1 MVGRNVTGGGGQ
13 VPAPNLIPEGY
24 IQTVLGPVAPEQLG
38 VTYSHEHLIIR
49 GGVGLVRE
57 PGFKLP
63 SRTKM
68 IEELEDFK
76 RAGGN
81 AVVDMM
87 PLDAGRQPGDL
98 VEISRKSGIHVIAA
112 TGFHKEMYYDEEHW
126 VHTYSAEQ
134 IARLVSLELTEGMDL
149 RSYNGPIV
157 ERLAAKAGVMKLAT
171 EYNYATKTQRKII
184 EALGI
189 AHLETGFP
197 ISTHTE
203 NGTLALEQIRWL
215 SAVGVSPN
223 AIVIGHLDRLP
234 DLVYHKE
241 VAATGSYV
249 IYDGPSRAKYGP
261 DSQVVELIKGML
273 SAGYGKQILLG
284 SDMARANYLRAYG
297 GGPGLDYI
305 LSRFL
310 PRLCQEGLSQPEIGD
325 IMVNSPARAFGRR
338 AIPKEGKGVV
348 ARHELEPLLT
358 SDSIGGQEVSRD

>member
-1 MVGRNVTGGGGQ
+1 VVGWNVTDGGGN
-13 VPAPNLIPEGY
+13 VPAPNLIPKGY

-49 GGVGLVRE
+49 GGLGLVRE

-63 SRTKM
+63 SKTK
-68 IEELEDFK
+68 ILVELEDFK
-76 RAGGN
+76 KAGGN

-87 PLDAGRQPGDL
+87 PLDAGRQPRDL
-98 VEISRKSGIHVIAA
+98 VEIGQKAGIHVIAA
-112 TGFHKEMYYDEEHW
+112 TGFHKEMYYDDEHW
-126 VHTYSAEQ
+126 IHTYSAEQ
-134 IARLVSLELTEGMDL
+134 IARLVALELTEGMDL

-157 ERLAAKAGVMKLAT
+157 ERLSAKPGVMKLAT
-171 EYNYATKTQRKII
+171 EYNYATKTQHKLI

-189 AHLETGFP
+189 AHRETGFP
-197 ISTHTE
+197 VSTHTE

-215 SAVGVSPN
+215 CAAGVPPN
-223 AIVIGHLDRLP
+223 AILVGHLDRLP

-273 SAGYGKQILLG
+273 GAGYGRQILLG
-284 SDMARANYLRAYG
+284 SDMARASYLRAYG

-305 LSRFL
+305 LTRFL
-310 PRLCQEGLSQPEIGD
+310 PRLRQEGVSQAAIED
-325 IMVNSPARAFGRR
+325 IMIHNPARACGRR
-338 AIPKEGKGVV
+338 AIPAEGIHLNG
-348 ARHELEPLLT
+348 
-358 SDSIGGQEVSRD
+358 SS